1 MKVARWLWM
10 VIRLLWFGYIWKLP
24 ELPLETELQI
34 LRLKEKTKERCLCV
48 QSPPDGLTIRPMEA
62 KEERVI
68 GLILTYDYQ
77 GSYEE
82 LDKIIQQEDQ
92 LFWDL
97 RRRAETEVL
106 YQEIHGFN
114 EGVWSVLKTLPILP
128 IGLPR
133 QEKWRDALRDCGSM
147 EDALRLATL
156 TEQLTILGYR
166 AAQKYYNQLQN
177 AICKL

>member
-1 MKVARWLWM
+1 MTIKD
-10 VIRLLWFGYIWKLP
+10 P
-24 ELPLETELQI
+24 E
-34 LRLKEKTKERCLCV
+34 K
-48 QSPPDGLTIRPMEA
+48 
-62 KEERVI
+62 
-68 GLILTYDYQ
+68 
-77 GSYEE
+77 

-114 EGVWSVLKTLPILP
+114 EGVWSVLRLCPYCQLAY
-128 IGLPR
+128 
-133 QEKWRDALRDCGSM
+133 RDKKSGVMPWDCGSM